1 MDAQTRSLPTQI
13 RLATLQPGTFNRE
26 ARTVE
31 VVWTTGARVR
41 RYSWWDDEYFDE
53 ELEVSEEAVDMARLG
68 SGAAPLLNSHK
79 TGRLE
84 DQIGVIERAWIAG
97 KEGRALLRL
106 SAREDLAGIV
116 ADIEAGIIRNISVG
130 YSVQRYEVTREQ
142 GQVPVYR
149 AVRWTPA
156 ELSFVTVPAD
166 AQAGTRDAPQQGGSP
181 CQIIDSKGNTMDRND
196 PAATA
201 EPAADPAANPAP
213 AAAPAPAPAGE
224 DVAARAADILGL
236 ATRHGL
242 TDQAEG
248 WIRSNK
254 SIEAVRA
261 EILDTLAARSAQHDV
276 VNRSSVMPGL
286 DQEDKQ
292 RAAAEE
298 MLLARG
304 FCADEQGK
312 RIVMARDNPFRG
324 YTLMDLA
331 RGSLARAGV
340 RTDGMTKLELVGR
353 AFTQTS
359 SDFPTLLENVMHK
372 ALQGAYVAAADTWSR
387 WCARGTVSDFRAHN
401 RYRVGSLSNLEPLNE
416 SGEFR
421 NKTIPDGE
429 KSSISADTKGN
440 IINLTRKAIIN
451 DDLGAFLGL
460 AQAFGRA
467 GARTVEADAY
477 ARLLANPVMSDGF
490 ALFSNEHFNL
500 GTAAAPSV
508 TSFDAARVLMGAQK
522 DVGGNDFL
530 SLTPAIWLG
539 PLGLGGEAR
548 VINDSGYDP
557 DAPNKLQRANKVRGL
572 IRDVVDTPRLTGTGW
587 YMFADPNEAPVIE
600 VAFLDGQDTPFL
612 DSEEGF
618 GVDGVR
624 WKCRL
629 DFGVAVIDYRGAVYN
644 AGAAPGG
651 G

>member
-1 MDAQTRSLPTQI
+1 MDTQTRTLPPQI

-41 RYSWWDDEYFDE
+41 RYNWWEDEYYDE
-53 ELEVSEEAVDMARLG
+53 ELEVSDGAVDMARLG
-68 SGAAPLLNSHK
+68 TGSAPVLNSHK
-79 TGRLE
+79 TYGLE
-84 DQIGVIERAWIAG
+84 NQIGVVERAWIAG
-97 KEGRALLRL
+97 QEGRALLRL
-106 SAREDLAGIV
+106 SAREELAGIV

-181 CQIIDSKGNTMDRND
+181 CQIIDPKETKMDRND

-201 EPAADPAANPAP
+201 EPAADPAATAAP
-213 AAAPAPAPAGE
+213 AAAPSASGE
-224 DVAARAADILGL
+224 DVAARAADILSL

-261 EILDTLAARSAQHDV
+261 EILDALAARSAQHDI

-286 DQEDKQ
+286 DHEDKQ

-304 FCADEQGK
+304 FCSDEQGK

-324 YTLMDLA
+324 YSLMDLA
-331 RGSLARAGV
+331 RSALARAGV
-340 RTDGMTKLELVGR
+340 RTEGLTKLELVAR

-372 ALQGAYVAAADTWSR
+372 ALQGAYVTAADTWSR

-401 RYRVGSLSNLEPLNE
+401 RYRVGSLSNLDPLNE
-416 SGEFR
+416 SGEFV

-429 KSSISADTKGN
+429 KSQITANTKGN

-451 DDLGAFLGL
+451 EDLGAFLGL

-467 GARTVEADAY
+467 AARTVEADAY
-477 ARLLANPVMSDGF
+477 ALLLSNPVMSDGF
-490 ALFSNEHFNL
+490 ALFSAQHGNL
-500 GTAAAPSV
+500 PTAAAPSV
-508 TSFDAARVLMGAQK
+508 ASFDAARVLMGAQK

-548 VINDSGYDP
+548 VINDSGFDP

-572 IRDVVDTPRLTGTGW
+572 VRDIVDTPRLTGTGW

-612 DSEEGF
+612 DSEDGF

-629 DFGVAVIDYRGAVYN
+629 DFATGAIDYRGATYN
-644 AGAAPGG
+644 AGQAPGG
-651 G
+651 